1 MGRIAII
8 CFFALLYSQC
18 KVEPTLS
25 VEFLNGR
32 WKIVQA
38 SRDLKKTE
46 TLNGA
51 YFIFENKVLTTNY
64 MGSELQ
70 TPFELNR
77 KSITQLQPEKII
89 FEAIIEKNNNLTL
102 QTTIK
107 GTSFSF
113 TMVKE

>member
-1 MGRIAII
+1 MGRIVVI
-8 CFFALLYSQC
+8 CFFSLFYCQC

-25 VEFLNGR
+25 VEFLNGK

-38 SRDLKKTE
+38 SRDLKTE

-77 KSITQLQPEKII
+77 KSITQLQPEKLCL
-89 FEAIIEKNNNLTL
+89 KQLL
-102 QTTIK
+102 KKQ
-107 GTSFSF
+107 
-113 TMVKE
+113 